1 MRKNKAV
8 SEINLNE
15 FPSTRYQGSK
25 RKILPWIHSVVKDL
39 QFETALDAFGGS
51 ASVSY
56 LFKKMN
62 KAVTFNDKLLFNH
75 LIGKAIIEN
84 KRNKLTQED
93 ISNLLQSIEGNI
105 YSTFIQNN
113 FRDIYYL
120 HEENIWLDRITANIF
135 QMNHYQPHVLQYKK
149 SLAYYSLFQASI
161 IKRPFNLFHR
171 KNLYIRTSD
180 VERNFG
186 NKTTWDKSFQEYFL
200 KFVSEANSLVFDS
213 GKECVSLNQSAFD
226 ISTDGYDLVYLDPP
240 YLRKDGSNESS
251 NYFKCY
257 HFLEGLSKYEQWET
271 LIDFDTINLRL
282 KQDESNNEF
291 SPNSIYETYEKLIT
305 RFKNSIIVLSY
316 KKGGIPSIEHLVN
329 LIKKVKGNAHT
340 VSIHYKYALNHQNGD
355 AKKNREVLIIGI

>member
-1 MRKNKAV
+1 M